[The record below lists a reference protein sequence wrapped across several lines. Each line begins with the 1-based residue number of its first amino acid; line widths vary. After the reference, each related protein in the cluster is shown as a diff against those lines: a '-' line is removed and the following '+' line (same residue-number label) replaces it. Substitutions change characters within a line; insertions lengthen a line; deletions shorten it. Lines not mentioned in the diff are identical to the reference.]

1 MERWMEKR
9 KWLYLAVL
17 LVVCLPLS
25 GRLGAGESLPR
36 LGGILFLQ
44 IVAAFGTYFLAGVLY
59 QGELEKLLCVTLYLT
74 CPWHMLFCVVQ
85 GGITDSALWA
95 LIPWYLGGVLQTAKT
110 EGKGRWL
117 SAGLAAAVLALIGYG
132 SNVILLV
139 LAAFTVFLAFF
150 AGGSACLPL
159 IPGILLWLPKGIRF
173 FQYLFTSAYDD
184 LGMSLETIAGK
195 GYAWSDF
202 LTSWNFRE
210 GRPGLGMGLLAGL
223 ALVIW
228 VKMTGEDGEEKKTKI
243 LKGGLSWLML
253 LCFFAATCY
262 FPWDY
267 VQRVGSWSL
276 KFVALFESP
285 ALFMGFGSLFAAL
298 LIPRIVKPLMQE
310 ENRLPARGS
319 IILVWMLG
327 IATAFY
333 FCLK

>member
-117 SAGLAAAVLALIGYG
+117 SAGLAAAVLG
-132 SNVILLV
+132 SCGHLDCHGLRRM
-139 LAAFTVFLAFF
+139 
-150 AGGSACLPL
+150 S
-159 IPGILLWLPKGIRF
+159 PGCVV
-173 FQYLFTSAYDD
+173 YDPFP
-184 LGMSLETIAGK
+184 E
-195 GYAWSDF
+195 
-202 LTSWNFRE
+202 RQVE
-210 GRPGLGMGLLAGL
+210 GDP
-223 ALVIW
+223 
-228 VKMTGEDGEEKKTKI
+228 TG
-243 LKGGLSWLML
+243 
-253 LCFFAATCY
+253 
-262 FPWDY
+262 
-267 VQRVGSWSL
+267 V
-276 KFVALFESP
+276 
-285 ALFMGFGSLFAAL
+285 
-298 LIPRIVKPLMQE
+298 
-310 ENRLPARGS
+310 
-319 IILVWMLG
+319 
-327 IATAFY
+327 
-333 FCLK
+333 

>member
-59 QGELEKLLCVTLYLT
+59 QRELEKLLCVTLYLT
-74 CPWHMLFCVVQ
+74 CPWHMLFCVAQ

-117 SAGLAAAVLALIGYG
+117 SAGLAAVLALIGYG

-173 FQYLFTSAYDD
+173 FQYLFT
-184 LGMSLETIAGK
+184 LSLIH
-195 GYAWSDF
+195 
-202 LTSWNFRE
+202 
-210 GRPGLGMGLLAGL
+210 
-223 ALVIW
+223 I
-228 VKMTGEDGEEKKTKI
+228 
-243 LKGGLSWLML
+243 
-253 LCFFAATCY
+253 
-262 FPWDY
+262 
-267 VQRVGSWSL
+267 
-276 KFVALFESP
+276 
-285 ALFMGFGSLFAAL
+285 
-298 LIPRIVKPLMQE
+298 
-310 ENRLPARGS
+310 
-319 IILVWMLG
+319 
-327 IATAFY
+327 
-333 FCLK
+333 